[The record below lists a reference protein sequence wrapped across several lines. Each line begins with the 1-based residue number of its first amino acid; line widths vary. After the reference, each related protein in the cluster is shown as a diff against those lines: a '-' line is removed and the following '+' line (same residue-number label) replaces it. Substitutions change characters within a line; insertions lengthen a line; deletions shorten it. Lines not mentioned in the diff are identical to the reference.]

1 MEKREAIY
9 EGKAKILY
17 STDEQDKMIQYFKD
31 DATAFNAQKRGT
43 VVSKGVINNTISE
56 VLFKYLEENGVPT
69 HFIERLNDREMLVH
83 RLEMLPIEVILRNI
97 VAGSM
102 AKRLGLEEGQELRV
116 PVLEYCY
123 KSDPLDDPMVNAHH
137 IRALGWATD
146 DELDEV
152 ERLTFRINELMKAFF
167 DQRDLIL
174 VDFKLEF
181 GRYEGKIVL
190 ADEICPDTCRFWQKG
205 SLEKMDKDRFRRDL
219 GGVEEAYQEVCRRVV
234 Q

>member
-1 MEKREAIY
+1 MQKREAIY

-17 STDEQDKMIQYFKD
+17 NTDEAGKMIQYFKD

-43 VVSKGVINNTISE
+43 VASKGVMNNMISE
-56 VLFKYLEENGVPT
+56 VLFKYLESNGVPT
-69 HFIERLNDREMLVH
+69 HFLERLNDREMLVY
-83 RLEMLPIEVILRNI
+83 RLEMFPIEVILRNI

-102 AKRLGLEEGQELRV
+102 AKQLGLEEGQKLRV
-116 PVLEYCY
+116 PVLEFCY
-123 KSDPLDDPMVNAHH
+123 KSDPLNDPMINDYH
-137 IRALGWATD
+137 IKALGWAS
-146 DELDEV
+146 DEELSEI
-152 ERLTFRINELMKAFF
+152 ERLTFRINDLMKTFF
-167 DQRDLIL
+167 DKRDLIL

-181 GRYEGKIVL
+181 GRRNGKVIL

>member
-1 MEKREAIY
+1 MEKRKAIY

-17 STDEQDKMIQYFKD
+17 STDEEGKMIQYFKD

-43 VVSKGVINNTISE
+43 VASKGVINNTISE
-56 VLFKYLEENGVPT
+56 VLFKHLESNGVPT

-123 KSDPLDDPMVNAHH
+123 KSDPLGDPMINGYH
-137 IRALGWATD
+137 IKALGWATEE
-146 DELDEV
+146 ELSEV
-152 ERLTFRINELMKAFF
+152 EQLTFRINDLLKSFF
-167 DQRDLIL
+167 DERELIL

-181 GRYEGKIVL
+181 GRLDGKIVL

>member
-1 MEKREAIY
+1 MEKRAAIY

-17 STDEQDKMIQYFKD
+17 ATDEKHKMIQFFKD
-31 DATAFNAQKRGT
+31 DATAFNAKKRGT
-43 VVSKGVINNTISE
+43 VTSKGVINNTISE
-56 VLFKYLEENGVPT
+56 VLFKYLESNGVPT
-69 HFIERLNDREMLVH
+69 HFIERLNDREMLVY
-83 RLEMLPIEVILRNI
+83 RLEMLPIEVILRNL

-102 AKRLGLEEGQELRV
+102 AKRLGLKEGQALRT

-123 KSDPLDDPMVNAHH
+123 KSDPLDDPMINDYH
-137 IRALGWATD
+137 IRALGYASEQ
-146 DELDEV
+146 ELEEI
-152 ERLTFRINELMKAFF
+152 ERLTFRINDLLTAFF

-181 GRYEGKIVL
+181 GRRNGEIVL

-219 GGVEEAYQEVCRRVV
+219 GGVEEAYHEVCRRVT

>member
-17 STDEQDKMIQYFKD
+17 NTDEAGKMIQYFKD

-43 VVSKGVINNTISE
+43 VASKGVINNTISE
-56 VLFKYLEENGVPT
+56 ALFKYLEQNGVPT

-83 RLEMLPIEVILRNI
+83 RLDMLPIEVILRNI

-102 AKRLGLEEGQELRV
+102 AKRLGLEEGRELRM

-123 KSDPLDDPMVNAHH
+123 KSDPLDDPMVNGYH
-137 IRALGWATD
+137 IRALGWASE
-146 DELDEV
+146 DELEEV
-152 ERLTFRINELMKAFF
+152 ERLTFRINDLMKPFF
-167 DQRDLIL
+167 DRRDLIL

-181 GRYEGKIVL
+181 GRLGGKVVL

-219 GGVEEAYQEVCRRVV
+219 GRVEEAYQEVCRRVL

>member
-1 MEKREAIY
+1 MEKRAAIY

-17 STDEQDKMIQYFKD
+17 TTDEDDKIIQFFKD

-43 VVSKGVINNTISE
+43 VASKGVVNNTISE
-56 VLFKYLEENGVPT
+56 VLFKHLEANGVPT
-69 HFIERLNDREMLVH
+69 HFLERLNDREMLVY

-97 VAGSM
+97 AAGSM
-102 AKRLGLEEGQELRV
+102 AKRLGLEEGRALSM

-123 KSDPLDDPMVNAHH
+123 KSDPLDDPIINDYH
-137 IRALGWATD
+137 IRALGYATEE
-146 DELDEV
+146 ELSEIT
-152 ERLTFRINELMKAFF
+152 RLTFRINDLLTAFF

-181 GRYEGKIVL
+181 GRHDGKIVL

-219 GGVEEAYQEVCRRVV
+219 GGVEEAYQEVCRRVT

>member
-17 STDEQDKMIQYFKD
+17 NTDEAGKMIQYFKD

-43 VVSKGVINNTISE
+43 VASKGVINNTISE
-56 VLFKYLEENGVPT
+56 VLFKHLESNGVPT
-69 HFIERLNDREMLVH
+69 HFIERLNDREMLVY
-83 RLEMLPIEVILRNI
+83 RLDMFPIEVILRNI

-102 AKRLGLEEGQELRV
+102 AKRLGLEEGQELRI
-116 PVLEYCY
+116 PILEYCY
-123 KSDPLDDPMVNAHH
+123 KSDPLNDPMINAYH
-137 IRALGWATD
+137 IKALGWAS
-146 DELDEV
+146 DEELSEI
-152 ERLTFRINELMKAFF
+152 ERLTFRINDLMKAFF
-167 DQRDLIL
+167 EKRDLIL

-181 GRYEGKIVL
+181 GRLDGKVVL
-190 ADEICPDTCRFWQKG
+190 ADEVCPDTCRFWQKG